1 MNMARKPEQLRQAAD
16 AAERWLNSLG
26 SAEDVSSGADA
37 SRLRQIGEAV
47 RAVAESQV
55 RLADAVIDARAHGHT
70 WAQVATMLGTTRQ
83 AAQQRYGPA
92 ATRS

>member
-1 MNMARKPEQLRQAAD
+1 MNMARKPEQLQQAAD
-16 AAERWLNSLG
+16 APERWLNSLG
-26 SAEDVSSGADA
+26 SAQAASPGADD

-55 RLADAVIDARAHGHT
+55 RLAEAVADARAHGHT

-92 ATRS
+92 AMRA